1 MELPATRQTGEA
13 LTSLILPTYNP
24 GAAIAATWDALH
36 GFLESADGRWE
47 VIFVSDGSTDGTTER
62 LTTWTKSSRM
72 PVRVLSLI
80 NNRGKG
86 YAVRQGLLAAR
97 GEFRVFTDVD
107 LAYGF
112 DEVLQLG
119 RALWAGHEVAIA
131 SRCHPDSEMVL
142 PPRLI
147 GYLFRRHLQSEVFGA
162 LARQLLPIT
171 QRDTQAGLKGMS
183 AEVAE
188 RIVPR
193 LRCDGFGFDCEML
206 TACARLG
213 IEVQEVPVRVRYR
226 DAETTTGWSTVR
238 RMIGDLF
245 RIRRDWRLGAP
256 EPLPRDKTVL
266 EFSAPSVREE
276 KRAA

>member
-1 MELPATRQTGEA
+1 MELPAARQTADA

-47 VIFVSDGSTDGTTER
+47 VIIVTDGSTDGTTER
-62 LTTWTKSSRM
+62 LTTWAKSSRM
-72 PVRVLSLI
+72 PVRILSLI
-80 NNRGKG
+80 TNRGKG

-97 GEFRVFTDVD
+97 GEFRLFTDVD

-112 DEVLQLG
+112 DEVAQLA

-131 SRCHPDSEMVL
+131 SRCHANSEMVL

-162 LARQLLPIT
+162 LARRLLPIA
-171 QRDTQAGLKGMS
+171 QLDTQAGLKGMS
-183 AEVAE
+183 AAVAE

-193 LRCDGFGFDCEML
+193 LRCDGFGFDCELL
-206 TACARLG
+206 TACARFG
-213 IEVQEVPVRVRYR
+213 IEVHEAPVRVRYQ
-226 DAETTTGWSTVR
+226 DAASTTGWRAVR
-238 RMIGDLF
+238 RMIGDLL

-256 EPLPRDKTVL
+256 EPLPRDTTAL
-266 EFSAPSVREE
+266 EFSAPSIREE